1 MEELASH
8 IVASPRLGGQRQTE
22 VQDQRDLVQVV
33 RNEGNLDRNTQ
44 VSGNPATIVG
54 CPNREQIV

>member
-8 IVASPRLGGQRQTE
+8 IGASPRLGGQRQTE
-22 VQDQRDLVQVV
+22 VRDQRDL
-33 RNEGNLDRNTQ
+33 DRITQ
-44 VSGNPATIVG
+44 ALGNPATIVG

>member
-22 VQDQRDLVQVV
+22 VRDHRDL
-33 RNEGNLDRNTQ
+33 DRITQ
-44 VSGNPATIVG
+44 VLGNPATIVG

>member
-8 IVASPRLGGQRQTE
+8 IVALPRLGGQRQTE
-22 VQDQRDLVQVV
+22 VRDH
-33 RNEGNLDRNTQ
+33 RGLDRITR
-44 VSGNPATIVG
+44 VPGNPATFVG